1 MNEPTSLRSP
11 STPEFLQALSNVLA
25 LRIRSRVGA
34 FQDARLDN
42 VSILAANEILAG
54 ITDLKEVLLTWP
66 DSLVPFELVTCDPFA
81 LPWTWTT
88 NVAYLRRTLNKGLHQ
103 VDVLATNRTR
113 FFELRLPQPLP

>member
-1 MNEPTSLRSP
+1 MACGPVSCRQNRQFIDPPTL
-11 STPEFLQALSNVLA
+11 T
-25 LRIRSRVGA
+25 RISRVGA
-34 FQDARLDN
+34 FQDGHGSN
-42 VSILAANEILAG
+42 TVVHSAAKRDPQAG